1 MAEKRGRLKPGE
13 AALSMTQL
21 RSLPIL
27 AAGSGRDWQVIA
39 LSHRHG
45 LSGYDASYLAVAIQE
60 QLPLAT
66 LDKKL
71 STAARAESLVV
82 LGMADWP

>member
-1 MAEKRGRLKPGE
+1 MA
-13 AALSMTQL
+13 QL

-27 AAGSGRDWQVIA
+27 DAGSGSDWQVIA
-39 LSHRHG
+39 LAHRHG

-71 STAARAESLVV
+71 SSAAHAESLVV
-82 LGMADWP
+82 LGMADRP